1 MDRTGFAWDGS
12 YECLTEEQR
21 YIFQSYLIRMYKA
34 FVDYVNRFGLN
45 GKSEQEIIGELTGAY
60 TDTSFQID
68 KHSILLMLPRINAT
82 VKIKR

>member
-1 MDRTGFAWDGS
+1 MR
-12 YECLTEEQR
+12 
-21 YIFQSYLIRMYKA
+21 IYKT

-60 TDTSFQID
+60 TDTNFQID